1 LTINGWQRNLFEVE
15 GTAALDHQASG
26 AADSGF
32 GAAFEGSD
40 NEETRRFSGSPSP
53 ALFGHLVQ
61 EGECGAGAFHPQ
73 S

>member
-26 AADSGF
+26 AADSDF

-40 NEETRRFSGSPSP
+40 NEETRRFVQDFNAYHKKKSEAIK
-53 ALFGHLVQ
+53 ALH
-61 EGECGAGAFHPQ
+61 
-73 S
+73 